1 MKPNLVLWIIS
12 PQDTLSKL
20 SPVAYIDILEGDAE
34 GHIRF
39 HSPEEAR
46 AVSDARAELLKEH
59 SWKLEILSGELSS
72 LLVIPVSCPVWL
84 EDRMWMTKL
93 SLLMMMM
100 RIT

>member
-1 MKPNLVLWIIS
+1 M
-12 PQDTLSKL
+12 
-20 SPVAYIDILEGDAE
+20 AYIDILEGDAE

-46 AVSDARAELLKEH
+46 AVSNTWAELQKEH

-72 LLVIPVSCPVWL
+72 LLVIPVSCPLWL

-93 SLLMMMM
+93 SLLMIM
-100 RIT
+100 RVT